1 MGQLN
6 QKIVILP
13 PLRSAAL
20 HRNANPLPVNNIPAF
35 GQFSR
40 KAGLK
45 DELGIQPQT
54 ECLFLLKGVLLK
66 PRDVLSSLLYTI
78 IIYIGIIKEI
88 TQKPTI
94 FMRKFL
100 RKIYN

>member
-20 HRNANPLPVNNIPAF
+20 HQNANPLPVNNIPTF

-40 KAGLK
+40 KAGLN
-45 DELGIQPQT
+45 IQPQT

-88 TQKPTI
+88 TQKLTI
-94 FMRKFL
+94 F
-100 RKIYN
+100 YA